1 MSSSFTTVE
10 GIQNLILEGLQ
21 NNPAI
26 NNQVTNM
33 IVQTVE
39 NDLTISDDQSSTGFT
54 LISSTTT
61 TNDYKLKTIRGDN
74 VNIQVDPVS
83 TGDLLIS
90 YIGSGGSG
98 VNSVENDINGTG
110 ISLISGAS
118 TPADIKL
125 KTIIGLGNQ
134 INQIGSGDIEI
145 ENLIKIQDADNITG
159 QSLIESQSGYETFLK
174 SIKAGAGISVS
185 TIADDIVISGAG
197 AIYNPANEIYIDASY
212 TGTEAGTA
220 SEPFITLDSA
230 ITHLNTLP
238 LGNYV
243 FIFNQGNYSTALTWN
258 YPMGDGFTTTKSLSM
273 VGKVANGCVI
283 TSDINFIGIALE
295 PANFQINAIA
305 LVGALCTMDFSAHT
319 SGEFNSV
326 TITNGFINNLDYT
339 GPPFGNPSLI
349 GYIRAGVGTITCLS
363 NGPTL
368 QNAFLIGNINLTTA
382 NSRITINSCSNVNCT
397 LTLSNGSIANISG
410 LVSTTNPNWLVSG
423 DANMNIFYLDVWT
436 GSLSTL
442 IGDLTLAKCIID
454 KELIAG
460 TNITIT
466 QDAQG
471 QTTIDATGGGGGSL
485 DSLSDAF
492 NQSSNRIFLGNKPT
506 NPLDIGNNTIVISEN
521 GLSSATS
528 GNYQNIFIG
537 SASSSLTTGFDNNII
552 GWNNVGSITNNLGLM
567 IFGNNNFNNMGAGCN
582 YNIAIGDNNNF
593 SGPAT
598 FSNFNIMIGQNSTLD
613 PTKSGQIVFGYNT
626 IGCGV
631 DYSLTM
637 PFLASPAS
645 PSSVIVMQNSNL
657 QWGPMV
663 DGLANQV
670 LTTNGLGGLSWTTPS
685 AGSGTL
691 VAYGQI
697 SSPTFILDGV
707 ATDITTTW
715 SINNQG
721 GKWTS
726 GGTNHITVQTGGAGV
741 YEVSCNFTWFPTST
755 INAGSITSRFSVNA
769 VPFGLMEEKLTK
781 STYGDRWSGSMTNT
795 FITSL
800 NVGDILKGQLLQTG
814 TGVSFEITN
823 WHMTVKFLY

>member
-1 MSSSFTTVE
+1 MSNIVRSVINTPYVQGFGIVNPKSSDE
-10 GIQNLILEGLQ
+10 IRYLKSIQAG
-21 NNPAI
+21 NNIELSGDA
-26 NNQVTNM
+26 
-33 IVQTVE
+33 
-39 NDLTISDDQSSTGFT
+39 DT
-54 LISSTTT
+54 LIITASA
-61 TNDYKLKTIRGDN
+61 TIGA
-74 VNIQVDPVS
+74 
-83 TGDLLIS
+83 
-90 YIGSGGSG
+90 G
-98 VNSVENDINGTG
+98 VNTVQNDINGTG
-110 ISLISGAS
+110 QSVISGAS
-118 TPADIKL
+118 TPSDVKL

-185 TIADDIVISGAG
+185 TVADDIVISGAG

-220 SEPFITLDSA
+220 SEPFITLDAA

-410 LVSTTNPNWLVSG
+410 LISTTNPNWLVSG
-423 DANMNIFYLDVWT
+423 DSSLNLFNMDSWSASQSVLAGDT
-436 GSLSTL
+436 TLSK
-442 IGDLTLAKCIID
+442 IVINK
-454 KELIAG
+454 KLIAG
-460 TNITIT
+460 TNITLT
-466 QDAQG
+466 DNEQG
-471 QTTIDATGGGGGSL
+471 DTTIDATGGGGSL

-506 NPLDIGNNTIVISEN
+506 NPLDIGNNTIVISES

-657 QWGPMV
+657 QWGPMA

-769 VPFGLMEEKLTK
+769 VPLGLMEEKLTK

-800 NVGDILKGQLLQTG
+800 NVGDILKGQLLQNG